1 MDNPR
6 GVLGCAC
13 CPMDGGPSETL
24 PDTCCAYTLL
34 QDMGDAAN
42 VHEWF
47 REFCETNE
55 PATGVPRGA
64 RTAAK
69 GGRSGK
75 GRGKK
80 TSRVG
85 AGAVSSLFS
94 LAAPGDDGGNG
105 DGDGDGDGDDDDDDD
120 EKKEKGTF
128 HLERSRLWELQ
139 ARFTR
144 AVAEIEF
151 LGVGRPV
158 KRRKVEYMQRTA
170 FPLDKLLGGDD

>member
-1 MDNPR
+1 M
-6 GVLGCAC
+6 
-13 CPMDGGPSETL
+13 
-24 PDTCCAYTLL
+24 
-34 QDMGDAAN
+34 
-42 VHEWF
+42 
-47 REFCETNE
+47 
-55 PATGVPRGA
+55 A
-64 RTAAK
+64 RA
-69 GGRSGK
+69 
-75 GRGKK
+75 
-80 TSRVG
+80 G
-85 AGAVSSLFS
+85 AGGNGSSLFS
-94 LAAPGDDGGNG
+94 LPAPGDDGGKG
-105 DGDGDGDGDDDDDDD
+105 GGDDDDGDDDDD

>member
-1 MDNPR
+1 MVQ
-6 GVLGCAC
+6 GVLRDERAR
-13 CPMDGGPSETL
+13 DGGAE
-24 PDTCCAYTLL
+24 
-34 QDMGDAAN
+34 
-42 VHEWF
+42 
-47 REFCETNE
+47 
-55 PATGVPRGA
+55 
-64 RTAAK
+64 
-69 GGRSGK
+69 GK
-75 GRGKK
+75 GPRNGKSKVDGEGEENDGASPRRGN
-80 TSRVG
+80 G
-85 AGAVSSLFS
+85 SSLFS
-94 LAAPGDDGGNG
+94 LPAPGDDGGNG
-105 DGDGDGDGDDDDDDD
+105 DDDDDDDGDDD